1 VIVDSHTH
9 VMSADTDRFP
19 PRPDVGYWFH
29 GAGDVASLLGVMDDA
44 GVDAAVIV
52 QFVGGYGYDCSY
64 AAQVVTESNGRLAL
78 VGAVD
83 MYGADPAADL
93 RTLVAEAPLRAVRVF
108 GVGVDDPGWLTDG
121 RAAAVWAAAAET
133 GVGIVA
139 TLWANDLAALRP
151 LVESHPGVSV
161 AIDHCG
167 FADFAAGAEPLFAL
181 ADLPA
186 VHVKVSSHVLHPL
199 DDPAGVVDALAE
211 AFGADRLIWGSDYPQ
226 TEGTYADMLALA
238 QRASRRLDEAAQA
251 EFLGGTARRLWFD

>member
-64 AAQVVTESNGRLAL
+64 AAHVVTEGNGRLAL

-93 RTLVAEAPLRAVRVF
+93 QALVAEAPVRAVRVF
-108 GVGVDDPGWLTDG
+108 GVGVDDPVWLTDG
-121 RAAAVWAAAAET
+121 RAAAVWAAAAEA

-139 TLWANDLAALRP
+139 TLWADDLGALRP
-151 LVESHPGVSV
+151 LVEAHPGVIV

-167 FADFAAGAEPLFAL
+167 FADFATGAKPLFAL

-199 DDPAGVVDALAE
+199 DDPAGVVETLAE
-211 AFGADRLIWGSDYPQ
+211 GFGADRLIWGSDYPQ
-226 TEGTYADMLALA
+226 TEGAYADMLALGR
-238 QRASRRLDEAAQA
+238 RASRRLDGEAQA
-251 EFLGGTARRLWFD
+251 EFLGGTAHRLWFD